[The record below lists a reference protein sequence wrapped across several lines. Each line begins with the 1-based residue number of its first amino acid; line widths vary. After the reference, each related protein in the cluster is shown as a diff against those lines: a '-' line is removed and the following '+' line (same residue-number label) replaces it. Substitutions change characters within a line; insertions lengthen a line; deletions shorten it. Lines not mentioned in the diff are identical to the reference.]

1 MEKSFEEAIRSE
13 EEISTMQVVQGLRG
27 AAEKGAALR
36 VDKKEVSPRPD
47 DFSPTS
53 EAASV
58 PEEVKVQQK
67 VPQQTQEQ
75 LEAMMTERERLLMEN
90 KKLKAEKENL
100 ILEGTKMSRRVQS
113 VEERMKAG
121 AAELRR
127 AEQLQSDSDRAKEQ
141 LQNQLSRQTAK
152 VEKAEAQ
159 SSELRAELRRV
170 AAELESGQSS
180 SFKARSVSCRPTTK
194 PYS

>member
-1 MEKSFEEAIRSE
+1 
-13 EEISTMQVVQGLRG
+13 
-27 AAEKGAALR
+27 
-36 VDKKEVSPRPD
+36 
-47 DFSPTS
+47 
-53 EAASV
+53 
-58 PEEVKVQQK
+58 QK

-170 AAELESGQSS
+170 A
-180 SFKARSVSCRPTTK
+180 
-194 PYS
+194 